1 MSIIKG
7 RCCLCCEL
15 LLLLVLSL
23 VIDGS
28 YSIDIDLIGVANKI
42 SEHPSTTP
50 SSEPTPQPSLS
61 PTKSP
66 SVSPTQTPSFYPT
79 ITPTLSPSIEPSSI
93 PTIEISYNPTIAP
106 SLRPSVTSSY
116 DPTISPSSHPTN
128 QQSSLPS
135 NHEDPLSAFTTQNA
149 KNKGDGPN
157 SISGSGLI
165 TIIASIGGLVLC
177 VAALMTRRRLK
188 RRRMDEFKLTNIQQR
203 YNPNSSQP
211 ISLDLEANVLAP
223 IPKQISMALDE
234 FEDNT
239 SRNDEDKSED
249 KFYDNASQTG
259 WDPSTIATERSG
271 WRRKIDLDK
280 SYEGGSCDSLFGE
293 QTRKDLSFEE
303 DKSVAISEF
312 ILPSIFDPSTIK
324 SEGTFA
330 QRLGVTKSHEGLHFF
345 TDEPIPDQIFCV
357 DDK

>member
-1 MSIIKG
+1 M
-7 RCCLCCEL
+7 
-15 LLLLVLSL
+15 LVLSL
-23 VIDGS
+23 TIDGS
-28 YSIDIDLIGVANKI
+28 YSISIDLVGVANKI
-42 SEHPSTTP
+42 SEHPSTNP
-50 SSEPTPQPSLS
+50 SSHPTVPPSLLPTNSPSAS
-61 PTKSP
+61 PTR
-66 SVSPTQTPSFYPT
+66 TPSFYPT
-79 ITPTLSPSIEPSSI
+79 ITPTLSPSIEASSI
-93 PTIEISYNPTIAP
+93 PTIEISSNPTIVP
-106 SLRPSVTSSY
+106 STIPSVTSSY
-116 DPTISPSSHPTN
+116 NPSIFPTWHPTN

-135 NHEDPLSAFTTQNA
+135 NHEDPLSAQKTQNI
-149 KNKGDGPN
+149 KDKEDHDPHGM
-157 SISGSGLI
+157 SGSTLI
-165 TIIASIGGLVLC
+165 SIIAGIGGIVLG
-177 VAALMTRRRLK
+177 VAALMTGIRLK
-188 RRRMDEFKLTNIQQR
+188 RRRMDEFKLTNVQQR
-203 YNPNSSQP
+203 YNPNSSLP
-211 ISLDLEANVLAP
+211 LSTDLEANVQAP

-234 FEDNT
+234 FEDNA
-239 SRNDEDKSED
+239 SHDDDEETED

-280 SYEGGSCDSLFGE
+280 SYEEGSCDSLFGE
-293 QTRKDLSFEE
+293 KTRKDLSFEE